1 MKSPK
6 IRFKE
11 FNSKW
16 DLTTLGDISKR
27 IVRKNSNN
35 ETSLPLTISSQF
47 GLIDQKNFFNHQ
59 VASKNL
65 SNYYLLYKNEFAY
78 NKSYSIGYDFGSIK
92 RLKFYDKGAL
102 STLYICFS
110 FDKKF
115 NTEFFEYYF
124 DSLKW
129 YKNIRNICA
138 EGARNHGLLNVL
150 YNDFFTI
157 KINFPTDLKEQEAIG
172 EFFKNIDEI
181 LNLEKLR
188 FKKFENFKKTML
200 DKLFVASGENTP
212 RLRLGSFTSTW
223 TSVTLGEVCEIFRG
237 LTYSPNDIA
246 KQGVKVLRSS
256 NIKNSKFIENND
268 DVFVKEK
275 AVNIK
280 KIQDL
285 DILITSANGSTN
297 LVGKHAIITKAKN
310 MVHGGFMLL
319 LRAKNPYFIN
329 ALMDTSW
336 YNNFISLNVHGG
348 NGAIGN
354 LKANDLLNAKIQIP
368 TDLKEQ
374 EAIGEFFKKIDEIL
388 ELSQN
393 RISKLENIKKYLL
406 NKMFV

>member
-6 IRFKE
+6 IHFKE
-11 FNSKW
+11 FQNEW
-16 DLTTLGDISKR
+16 DSTTLGDISKR

-78 NKSYSIGYDFGSIK
+78 NKSYSIGYNFGSIK

-150 YNDFFTI
+150 SNDFFTI

-172 EFFKNIDEI
+172 EFFKKIDEI
-181 LNLEKLR
+181 LDLEKLR

-212 RLRLGSFTSTW
+212 RLRLGSFTSNW
-223 TSVTLGEVCEIFRG
+223 TSTTLGELGEIITG
-237 LTYSPNDIA
+237 STPSTEKQENYSQNGMLWVTPSDIKGIVTKNTA
-246 KQGVKVLRSS
+246 KKLSKIGIKKARVVP
-256 NIKNSKFIENND
+256 KNSILVTCIASIGKNTL
-268 DVFVKEK
+268 VKEPCSF
-275 AVNIK
+275 N
-280 KIQDL
+280 QQ
-285 DILITSANGSTN
+285 
-297 LVGKHAIITKAKN
+297 
-310 MVHGGFMLL
+310 
-319 LRAKNPYFIN
+319 IN
-329 ALMDTSW
+329 ALVPDKKFHTYFLLTLSSFWSKYMLDKM
-336 YNNFISLNVHGG
+336 VGG
-348 NGAIGN
+348 MMPIVNKQEFSMI
-354 LKANDLLNAKIQIP
+354 KTKIP
-368 TDLKEQ
+368 TDPKEQ
-374 EAIGEFFKKIDEIL
+374 EAIGEFFKNIDKFL
-388 ELSQN
+388 EFAQN
-393 RISKLENIKKYLL
+393 RILKLENIKKYLL

>member
-11 FNSKW
+11 FQNEW
-16 DLTTLGDISKR
+16 DSRIFGDICNKFDNLR
-27 IVRKNSNN
+27 IPIAENLRKKGNIPYYGANGIQDYVDGYTHDGEFVLIAEDGANDIKNYPVQYVNGKIWVNN
-35 ETSLPLTISSQF
+35 HAHVLQGKNGILNNIFLNYSISS
-47 GLIDQKNFFNHQ
+47 
-59 VASKNL
+59 
-65 SNYYLLYKNEFAY
+65 
-78 NKSYSIGYDFGSIK
+78 
-92 RLKFYDKGAL
+92 
-102 STLYICFS
+102 
-110 FDKKF
+110 
-115 NTEFFEYYF
+115 
-124 DSLKW
+124 
-129 YKNIRNICA
+129 
-138 EGARNHGLLNVL
+138 
-150 YNDFFTI
+150 
-157 KINFPTDLKEQEAIG
+157 INFEPILVGGSRAKLNASVMDKIQIRIPNDIKEQEAIG
-172 EFFKNIDEI
+172 EFFKKIDEI
-181 LNLEKLR
+181 LDLEKLR

-212 RLRLGSFTSTW
+212 RLRLGSFTSNW

>member
-11 FNSKW
+11 FNSEW
-16 DLTTLGDISKR
+16 NSATLGEFGEIIKGQQINKIDLLPSGKYYVLNGGITPSGYT
-27 IVRKNSNN
+27 NS
-35 ETSLPLTISSQF
+35 
-47 GLIDQKNFFNHQ
+47 
-59 VASKNL
+59 
-65 SNYYLLYKNEFAY
+65 
-78 NKSYSIGYDFGSIK
+78 
-92 RLKFYDKGAL
+92 
-102 STLYICFS
+102 
-110 FDKKF
+110 F
-115 NTEFFEYYF
+115 NTNENIISISEGGNSCGFVNFNKEKFWSGGHNYTLQNLVINTRFLYAL
-124 DSLKW
+124 LK
-129 YKNIRNICA
+129 YREKNIMSLRVGSGLPNIQKSS
-138 EGARNHGLLNVL
+138 LLE
-150 YNDFFTI
+150 F
-157 KINFPTDLKEQEAIG
+157 KIQIPTDLKEQEAIG
-172 EFFKNIDEI
+172 EFFKKIDEI
-181 LNLEKLR
+181 LDLEKLR

-212 RLRLGSFTSTW
+212 RLRLGSFTSAW
-223 TSVTLGEVCEIFRG
+223 TSVNLGEVCEIFRG